1 MNSNNHAKTQKMVR
15 IALLSALVIVLQLFF
30 SAVKVGPVTLNFVL
44 VPIVIASVF
53 ISPTAGLIV
62 GTLAGI
68 TTFIQVFTSADPF
81 YLFLMTNNPVAT
93 ALICIVKTASAGLLA
108 GLVYR
113 LISKVSKY
121 KSLNIIL
128 PAIVCPLVNTGLF
141 CLGMYIFFGN
151 AMLADSTYASLIGG
165 NLIYFIIVGLA
176 GINFVIE
183 LILNVVLCPL
193 LGKALYSTKFFNQSK

>member
-1 MNSNNHAKTQKMVR
+1 MNSKNHAKTQEMVR
-15 IALLSALVIVLQLFF
+15 IALLSALVVVLQLFF

-53 ISPTAGLIV
+53 ISPMAGLIV

-93 ALICIVKTASAGLLA
+93 ALICIVKTAVAGFLA
-108 GLVYR
+108 GLVYK
-113 LISKVSKY
+113 LVSKISKY
-121 KSLNIIL
+121 KSVNIIFS
-128 PAIVCPLVNTGLF
+128 AIVCPVVNTGLF
-141 CLGMYIFFGN
+141 CLGMYVFFGN
-151 AMLADSTYASLIGG
+151 AMLNDAAYASAIGG
-165 NLIYFIIVGLA
+165 NLIYFIIIGLA

-193 LGKALYSTKFFNQSK
+193 LGKALYSTKFFKK

>member
-1 MNSNNHAKTQKMVR
+1 MVR

-93 ALICIVKTASAGLLA
+93 ALICIVKTAVAGLLA

-151 AMLADSTYASLIGG
+151 AMLADSTYASLVGG

>member
-1 MNSNNHAKTQKMVR
+1 MVR

-81 YLFLMTNNPVAT
+81 YLFLMTNNPVAP
-93 ALICIVKTASAGLLA
+93 ALICIVKTAAAGLLA

-141 CLGMYIFFGN
+141 CLGMYVFFGN

>member
-81 YLFLMTNNPVAT
+81 YLFLMTNNPGAT
-93 ALICIVKTASAGLLA
+93 ALICIVKTAAAGLLA

-141 CLGMYIFFGN
+141 CLGMYVFFGN

>member
-93 ALICIVKTASAGLLA
+93 ALICIVKTAVAGLLA

-141 CLGMYIFFGN
+141 CLGMYVFFGN

>member
-93 ALICIVKTASAGLLA
+93 ALICIVKTAVAGLLA

-151 AMLADSTYASLIGG
+151 AMLADSTYASLVGG

>member
-1 MNSNNHAKTQKMVR
+1 MNSKNHAKTQKMVR
-15 IALLSALVIVLQLFF
+15 MALLSALVVVLQLFF
-30 SAVKVGPVTLNFVL
+30 SAIKVGAVTLNFVL
-44 VPIVIASVF
+44 IPIVIASVF
-53 ISPTAGLIV
+53 ISPSAGLFV

-93 ALICIVKTASAGLLA
+93 ALICVLKTAFAGLIA
-108 GLVYR
+108 GYVYK
-113 LISKVSKY
+113 LIGKVSKH
-121 KSLNIIL
+121 KALNIIL
-128 PAIVCPLVNTGLF
+128 PSIVCPIVNTGLF

-151 AMLADSTYASLIGG
+151 AMIGDSTYSSLING
-165 NLIYFIIVGLA
+165 NLIYFIMFGLA

-193 LGKALYSTKFFNQSK
+193 LGKALSSTKLFK

>member
-1 MNSNNHAKTQKMVR
+1 MNSKNHAKTQEMVR
-15 IALLSALVIVLQLFF
+15 IALLSALVVVLQLFF

-53 ISPTAGLIV
+53 ISPMAGLIV

-81 YLFLMTNNPVAT
+81 YLFLMTNNPIAT
-93 ALICIVKTASAGLLA
+93 ALICIVKTAVAGFLA
-108 GLVYR
+108 GLVYK
-113 LISKVSKY
+113 LVSKISKY
-121 KSLNIIL
+121 KSVNIIFS
-128 PAIVCPLVNTGLF
+128 AIVCPVVNTGLF
-141 CLGMYIFFGN
+141 CLGMYVFFGN
-151 AMLADSTYASLIGG
+151 AMLNDVAYASAIGG
-165 NLIYFIIVGLA
+165 NLIYFIIIGLA

-193 LGKALYSTKFFNQSK
+193 LGKALYSTKFFKK

>member
-1 MNSNNHAKTQKMVR
+1 MNTTNHAKIQQMVR
-15 IALLSALVIVLQLFF
+15 VALLSALVIVLQLFF

-53 ISPTAGLIV
+53 INPASGLIV
-62 GTLAGI
+62 GALAGL

-93 ALICIVKTASAGLLA
+93 AFICIIKTAAAGLLA
-108 GLVYR
+108 GLAYK
-113 LISKVSKY
+113 LINKVSKY

-128 PAIVCPLVNTGLF
+128 PAIICPVVNTGIF

-151 AMLADSTYASLIGG
+151 SMMVDPTYSALISG

-183 LILNVVLCPL
+183 LILNVVLCPI
-193 LGKALYSTKFFNQSK
+193 LGKALYSSKFFNK